1 MAGRLLSRTALVT
14 GTSSG
19 LGRAIALAYARE
31 GANVVCADLAPTA
44 RTLLPGEDPTPTDQ
58 IVRELGSKA
67 EFVKCDISKPAEVKA
82 AVGAAVRNFGR
93 LDM

>member
-14 GTSSG
+14 GTSAG

-31 GANVVCADLAPTA
+31 GAHVVCTDLAPTA
-44 RTLLPGEDPTPTDQ
+44 RSLLSGEDPTPTHQ
-58 IVRELGSKA
+58 LVRGLGGKA
-67 EFVKCDISKPAEVKA
+67 EFVKCDISKSEEVKA
-82 AVGAAVRNFGR
+82 AVDVAVKTFGR